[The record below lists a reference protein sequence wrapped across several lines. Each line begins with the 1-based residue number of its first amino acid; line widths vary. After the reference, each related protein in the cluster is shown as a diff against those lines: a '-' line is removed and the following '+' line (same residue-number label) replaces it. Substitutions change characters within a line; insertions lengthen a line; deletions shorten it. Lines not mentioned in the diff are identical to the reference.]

1 MAKQPTFIGIDL
13 GTSKVAAVVVT
24 MDANG
29 LFHVI
34 GGGMANSE
42 GGIKQ
47 GYINDMDKAVAA
59 LKAAK
64 EEAKPEAKAE
74 SK

>member
-24 MDANG
+24 MDTKG

-47 GYINDMDKAVAA
+47 GYVTTWIK
-59 LKAAK
+59 LSLPSGPPKK
-64 EEAKPEAKAE
+64 RL
-74 SK
+74 